1 MKSRIAKIGG
11 AGSAFLLAIFVAS
24 YWMAGE
30 IDEDRYLPL
39 IAIAGELRQLTT
51 RWNTELS
58 HVKSNTDAN
67 FDGLVEIKSDI
78 RRLETDFQEATSLIP
93 DLPEQVSTAA
103 HAYVSAITAKQQR
116 VERFTRSYALV
127 DTSKQILLLAR
138 MDVIRIAHAEDEQEV
153 AWAVMDLLGELDA
166 FLYQPSEETRRS
178 AGASLEALS
187 EALSVE
193 SAGYSEPLD
202 AALKTLLSHAGVLLE
217 RYLHTEALFAEALS
231 DDASERGGALLDELE
246 QLVSGARA
254 MRKLYEFAM
263 AGTVAIWL
271 GMWIVLA
278 LRARRRVSEDIPTRS
293 YAEDSSEAIHTTQQR
308 VERHEPAEPAEWENS
323 EFSFDD
329 FLALETRE
337 EALSGLEK
345 LVERAGREETA
356 RTGGASGENQTHRG
370 VFDGIVKQVVARS
383 LLTLARNARAS
394 ADALEEARNR
404 TRMRSTT
411 HADAPEAQTGFEEAI
426 AAISEVQGKLR
437 SQAEYLAALAGRLR
451 WWREPRAEGRYEMLD
466 VNECIREAVADVST
480 ETSVEVITNL
490 DAVPDVFAA
499 RKEIETMLAAV
510 LDNAIRGIEA
520 SDAAQE
526 GIIRIETSEADGMVS
541 VTTIDN
547 GIGIAPERLDRILN
561 PFYTTREH
569 AVGIG
574 LTVTNILANKYGGN
588 VEVNSVPDEGTRV
601 RFTLSSGTGTT

>member
-11 AGSAFLLAIFVAS
+11 AGSAFLGAIFVVS

-39 IAIAGELRQLTT
+39 IAIVGELQQLTT
-51 RWNTELS
+51 HWNTELS
-58 HVKSNTDAN
+58 RVKSNTDAN
-67 FDGLVEIKSDI
+67 FDGLVEIKSNI
-78 RRLETDFQEATSLIP
+78 RRLETDFQEAMSLIP

-138 MDVIRIAHAEDEQEV
+138 VDVIRIAHAEEEQEV
-153 AWAVMDLLGELDA
+153 AWAVMDLMGELDA

-178 AGASLEALS
+178 AGASLET
-187 EALSVE
+187 LSVE

-217 RYLHTEALFAEALS
+217 RHLHTEALFAEALS
-231 DDASERGGALLDELE
+231 DDASVRGGALLDELE

-254 MRKLYEFAM
+254 TRNLYGFAM
-263 AGTVAIWL
+263 AGTVAVWL

-278 LRARRRVSEDIPTRS
+278 LRARRRVSGDIPTLD
-293 YAEDSSEAIHTTQQR
+293 YAEDSSEEIHTTQRQ

-337 EALSGLEK
+337 EGLSGLEK

-356 RTGGASGENQTHRG
+356 RAGGGASGENRTQG
-370 VFDGIVKQVVARS
+370 AVFDGIVKQVVARS
-383 LLTLARNARAS
+383 LLTLARNARSS
-394 ADALEEARNR
+394 ADALEEAWNK
-404 TRMRSTT
+404 TGMRSTT
-411 HADAPEAQTGFEEAI
+411 HAGAPEAQTGFEGGI

-451 WWREPRAEGRYEMLD
+451 WWREPRVEGRYEMLD
-466 VNECIREAVADVST
+466 VNECIRELVADVST
-480 ETSVEVITNL
+480 ETSVEVVTSL
-490 DAVPDVFAA
+490 DAVPEVFAA

-510 LDNAIRGIEA
+510 LDNAMRGIEA
-520 SDAAQE
+520 SDAAKE

-547 GIGIAPERLDRILN
+547 GTGIAPERLDRILN

-588 VEVNSVPDEGTRV
+588 VEVNSVLDEGTHV
-601 RFTLSSGTGTT
+601 RFTLSSGTGAT

>member
-11 AGSAFLLAIFVAS
+11 AGSAFLGAIFVAS

-39 IAIAGELRQLTT
+39 IAIVGELQQLTT

-58 HVKSNTDAN
+58 RVKSNTDAN
-67 FDGLVEIKSDI
+67 FDGLVEIKSNI
-78 RRLETDFQEATSLIP
+78 RRLETDFQEAMSLIP

-138 MDVIRIAHAEDEQEV
+138 VDVIRIAHAEEEQEV
-153 AWAVMDLLGELDA
+153 AWAVMDLMGELDA
-166 FLYQPSEETRRS
+166 FLYQPSQETRRS
-178 AGASLEALS
+178 AGASLETLS
-187 EALSVE
+187 AE

-202 AALKTLLSHAGVLLE
+202 AALKTLLSHAGALLE

-231 DDASERGGALLDELE
+231 DDASVRGGALLDELE
-246 QLVSGARA
+246 QLVNGARA
-254 MRKLYEFAM
+254 MRNLYGFVM

-278 LRARRRVSEDIPTRS
+278 LRARRRVSGDIPTLD
-293 YAEDSSEAIHTTQQR
+293 YAEDSSEEIHTTQQQ

-356 RTGGASGENQTHRG
+356 RAGGASGESRTQG
-370 VFDGIVKQVVARS
+370 AVFDGIVKQVVARS

-394 ADALEEARNR
+394 ADALEEARNK
-404 TRMRSTT
+404 TGMRSTA
-411 HADAPEAQTGFEEAI
+411 HAGAPEPQTGLEEGI

-451 WWREPRAEGRYEMLD
+451 WWREPRVEGRYEMLD

-480 ETSVEVITNL
+480 ETSVEVVTSL
-490 DAVPDVFAA
+490 DAVPEVFAA
-499 RKEIETMLAAV
+499 KREIETMLAAV
-510 LDNAIRGIEA
+510 LDNAMRGIEA
-520 SDAAQE
+520 SDAAKE

-547 GIGIAPERLDRILN
+547 GIGIAPERIDRILN

-588 VEVNSVPDEGTRV
+588 VEVNSVLDEGTHV
-601 RFTLSSGTGTT
+601 RFTLSSGTGAT

>member
-308 VERHEPAEPAEWENS
+308 VERHEPAEPGGVG
-323 EFSFDD
+323 EFGVQLRRFP
-329 FLALETRE
+329 
-337 EALSGLEK
+337 
-345 LVERAGREETA
+345 RAG
-356 RTGGASGENQTHRG
+356 
-370 VFDGIVKQVVARS
+370 
-383 LLTLARNARAS
+383 NARGGVIRAR
-394 ADALEEARNR
+394 EARGAR
-404 TRMRSTT
+404 RARRDGS
-411 HADAPEAQTGFEEAI
+411 HRRGLGGEPDAPRRVRRDRE
-426 AAISEVQGKLR
+426 
-437 SQAEYLAALAGRLR
+437 AGRGP
-451 WWREPRAEGRYEMLD
+451 EP
-466 VNECIREAVADVST
+466 
-480 ETSVEVITNL
+480 L
-490 DAVPDVFAA
+490 DAGAQRAGERGRLGGGPEQDAHALDHARRCSRGHRPDSKKQSRRF
-499 RKEIETMLAAV
+499 RKY
-510 LDNAIRGIEA
+510 RG
-520 SDAAQE
+520 S
-526 GIIRIETSEADGMVS
+526 
-541 VTTIDN
+541 
-547 GIGIAPERLDRILN
+547 
-561 PFYTTREH
+561 
-569 AVGIG
+569 
-574 LTVTNILANKYGGN
+574 
-588 VEVNSVPDEGTRV
+588 
-601 RFTLSSGTGTT
+601 

>member
-1 MKSRIAKIGG
+1 M
-11 AGSAFLLAIFVAS
+11 FLGAIFVAS

-39 IAIAGELRQLTT
+39 IAIVGELQQLTT

-58 HVKSNTDAN
+58 HVKSSTDAN
-67 FDGLVEIKSDI
+67 FDGLVEIKSNI
-78 RRLETDFQEATSLIP
+78 RRLETEFEEAISLIP
-93 DLPEQVSTAA
+93 DLPEQVSTVA

-127 DTSKQILLLAR
+127 NTSKQILPLVRA
-138 MDVIRIAHAEDEQEV
+138 DVIRIAQADEEQEV
-153 AWAVMDLLGELDA
+153 VWAVMNLTGEFDA
-166 FLYQPSEETRRS
+166 FLYQPSEETRQS
-178 AGASLEALS
+178 AGASR

-193 SAGYSEPLD
+193 SAGHSEPLD
-202 AALKTLLSHAGVLLE
+202 AALKTLLSHTRVLLE
-217 RYLHTEALFAEALS
+217 RYLHTEALFAEASS
-231 DDASERGGALLDELE
+231 DDASVRGDALLDELE
-246 QLVSGARA
+246 QSVSRARA
-254 MRKLYEFAM
+254 MRKPYEFAM

-278 LRARRRVSEDIPTRS
+278 LRARRRVSEEIPTQD
-293 YAEDSSEAIHTTQQR
+293 YAEDSSEEIHTTQQQ
-308 VERHEPAEPAEWENS
+308 VERHEPAKPAEWENS

-329 FLALETRE
+329 FLAPETRE
-337 EALSGLEK
+337 EELSGLEM
-345 LVERAGREETA
+345 LMERAGREETA
-356 RTGGASGENQTHRG
+356 RAGGASGENQTQRD
-370 VFDGIVKQVVARS
+370 VFDGIVKQVVTRG

-394 ADALEEARNR
+394 ADVLEEARNK

-411 HADAPEAQTGFEEAI
+411 HAGAPEAQTGFEEGI

-451 WWREPRAEGRYEMLD
+451 WWREPRVEGRYEMLD
-466 VNECIREAVADVST
+466 VNECVRKVVADVST
-480 ETSVEVITNL
+480 DASVEVITKL

-499 RKEIETMLAAV
+499 KKEIETMLAAV
-510 LDNAIRGIEA
+510 LDNAMRGIEA
-520 SDAAQE
+520 SDAAE
-526 GIIRIETSEADGMVS
+526 GVIRIETSEAGGMVS

-561 PFYTTREH
+561 PFYTTREY

-588 VEVNSVPDEGTRV
+588 VQVNSVVDEGTLV
-601 RFTLSSGTGTT
+601 RFTLSSGTRTT

>member
-1 MKSRIAKIGG
+1 MKSRIAKIAG
-11 AGSAFLLAIFVAS
+11 AGSVFLGAIFFAS

-39 IAIAGELRQLTT
+39 IAIVGELQQLTT

-78 RRLETDFQEATSLIP
+78 RRLETEFQEAMSLIP

-103 HAYVSAITAKQQR
+103 HTYVSAITAKQQR

-127 DTSKQILLLAR
+127 DTSKQILPLAR
-138 MDVIRIAHAEDEQEV
+138 ADVMRTAHADEEQEV
-153 AWAVMDLLGELDA
+153 AWAVMNLMGELDA

-187 EALSVE
+187 VE
-193 SAGYSEPLD
+193 SAGRSEALD
-202 AALKTLLSHAGVLLE
+202 AALKTLLSHTRALLE
-217 RYLHTEALFAEALS
+217 RYLHTEALFAQALS
-231 DDASERGGALLDELE
+231 DDASVRGGALLDELE
-246 QLVSGARA
+246 QLVSRARA
-254 MRKLYEFAM
+254 TRKPLEFAM
-263 AGTVAIWL
+263 AGTVAVWL

-278 LRARRRVSEDIPTRS
+278 LRARRRVSEEIPTRD
-293 YAEDSSEAIHTTQQR
+293 YAQDSSEEIHTTQQQ
-308 VERHEPAEPAEWENS
+308 VERHEPAEWEDS
-323 EFSFDD
+323 EFSFAD

-356 RTGGASGENQTHRG
+356 RAGGASGEIQTQRD
-370 VFDGIVKQVVARS
+370 VFDGIVKHVVARS

-394 ADALEEARNR
+394 VDVLEEARNK

-411 HADAPEAQTGFEEAI
+411 HAGAPETQTGFEEEI
-426 AAISEVQGKLR
+426 AAISEVQEKLR

-451 WWREPRAEGRYEMLD
+451 WWRESRVEGRYEMFD

-480 ETSVEVITNL
+480 DASVEVITKL
-490 DAVPDVFAA
+490 GAVPDIFAA

-510 LDNAIRGIEA
+510 LDNAMRGIEA
-520 SDAAQE
+520 SDAAE
-526 GIIRIETSEADGMVS
+526 GIIRIETSEAGGMVS

-561 PFYTTREH
+561 PFYTTRED

-588 VEVNSVPDEGTRV
+588 VEVNSVLDEGTLV
-601 RFTLSSGTGTT
+601 RFTLSSGTRMT

>member
-67 FDGLVEIKSDI
+67 FDGLVEIKSNI
-78 RRLETDFQEATSLIP
+78 RRLETEFQEATSLIP
-93 DLPEQVSTAA
+93 DLPEQVGTAA

-138 MDVIRIAHAEDEQEV
+138 MDVIRIAHAEGEQEV

-178 AGASLEALS
+178 AGASL

-231 DDASERGGALLDELE
+231 DDASVRGGALLDELE

-278 LRARRRVSEDIPTRS
+278 LRARRRVSEDIPARR
-293 YAEDSSEAIHTTQQR
+293 YAEDSREAIHTTRQQ

-356 RTGGASGENQTHRG
+356 RAGGASGENQTQGG

-404 TRMRSTT
+404 THMRSTT
-411 HADAPEAQTGFEEAI
+411 HADAPDAPEAQTGFEEGI

-480 ETSVEVITNL
+480 ETSVEVTTSL

-561 PFYTTREH
+561 PFYTTREN

-574 LTVTNILANKYGGN
+574 LTVTNILANKYGGS